1 MLTQVELLLINLET
15 NMCKN
20 VKAIDV
26 KITITCWKR
35 SSKAPIIG
43 KVEQTKE
50 KYNQALN
57 VL

>member
-1 MLTQVELLLINLET
+1 
-15 NMCKN
+15 MCKN

-35 SSKAPIIG
+35 ASKAPIIG

-50 KYNQALN
+50 QYN
-57 VL
+57 

>member
-1 MLTQVELLLINLET
+1 
-15 NMCKN
+15 MCKN

-26 KITITCWKR
+26 KIIITFWKR

-50 KYNQALN
+50 QYN
-57 VL
+57 